1 MGKNYEEFS
10 KKLEENYV
18 KEILKPYIDENYI
31 KFENVSR
38 KNLDTKFKKEI
49 IYLEVNL
56 NRISPDICNYV
67 CKHKA
72 PEDYTIYQP
81 ISDYPSSSRDLSF
94 SIKDFDQL
102 PILEKFILN
111 YQNEILKDAF
121 VFDYYLNEI
130 KEEIKLGIRLV
141 FQSKKGTIVDKDVD
155 NVLNDI
161 ISTSISLEGV
171 DIPGLN
177 R

>member
-1 MGKNYEEFS
+1 M
-10 KKLEENYV
+10 
-18 KEILKPYIDENYI
+18 
-31 KFENVSR
+31 
-38 KNLDTKFKKEI
+38 
-49 IYLEVNL
+49 
-56 NRISPDICNYV
+56 
-67 CKHKA
+67 
-72 PEDYTIYQP
+72 
-81 ISDYPSSSRDLSF
+81 SF